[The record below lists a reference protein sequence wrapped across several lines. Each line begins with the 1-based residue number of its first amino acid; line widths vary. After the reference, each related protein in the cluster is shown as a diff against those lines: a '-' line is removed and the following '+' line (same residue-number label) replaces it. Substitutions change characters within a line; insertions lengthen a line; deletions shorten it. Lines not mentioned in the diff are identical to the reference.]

1 MNKIVV
7 CGAILSLVLWA
18 CDDSVSNPALS
29 SVGSGNSVPASSAT
43 ISSSSESSAS
53 VNPTSEKAS
62 STVADE
68 QESSSSITQKSSSSR
83 GSLFSSSSMI
93 YDPNYGVCC
102 TDTLYIENGDSTY
115 HQPKPGCVPYPPSIM
130 TYQCVPPVVVNKDSL
145 KALSSSSSSVMV
157 DPRAKCIAATDILS
171 KGYSKYLKKFFLH
184 ESKKGD
190 CQIEIPFAKDLCEV
204 DADISF
210 KRSGD
215 TLSVEYANVRSETTC
230 TCLYNHKFDIPAEY
244 KDVKY
249 FILND
254 VVYEFSPDEV
264 SWLYY

>member
-1 MNKIVV
+1 MKKIVV

-18 CDDSVSNPALS
+18 CDDTSSN
-29 SVGSGNSVPASSAT
+29 PASSAA

-53 VNPTSEKAS
+53 V
-62 STVADE
+62 
-68 QESSSSITQKSSSSR
+68 SSSSENASSAVAGESQSSSSETQKSSSSR
-83 GSLFSSSSMI
+83 GPLFSSSSKI

-102 TDTLYIENGDSTY
+102 PDTLYIENGDSTY

-145 KALSSSSSSVMV
+145 KALSSSSSGTLA
-157 DPRAKCIAATDILS
+157 PRVNCIAATDVLKS
-171 KGYSKYLKKFFLH
+171 GYSKYLKKFFLH

-204 DADISF
+204 NADVSF

-230 TCLYNHKFDIPAEY
+230 TCLYNHKFDIPVEY

-249 FILND
+249 FVLD
-254 VVYEFSPDEV
+254 GAVYEYSPDEV
-264 SWLYY
+264 DIIWP